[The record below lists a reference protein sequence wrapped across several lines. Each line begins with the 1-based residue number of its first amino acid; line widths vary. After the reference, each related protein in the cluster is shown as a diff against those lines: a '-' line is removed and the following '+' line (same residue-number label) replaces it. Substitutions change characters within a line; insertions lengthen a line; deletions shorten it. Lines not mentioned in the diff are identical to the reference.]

1 MLLYISYVLFYKRY
15 IEDILM
21 TQDKKASG
29 KIALR
34 LPISLHMKLIE
45 SAKKEGIS
53 LNAFLVSLVTES
65 VVRKELE

>member
-1 MLLYISYVLFYKRY
+1 MLLYKRY
-15 IEDILM
+15 IEDIWM

-34 LPISLHMKLIE
+34 LPISLHGKLID
-45 SAKKEGIS
+45 SAKEEGIS
-53 LNAFLVSLVTES
+53 LNAFLVSLITES

>member
-1 MLLYISYVLFYKRY
+1 
-15 IEDILM
+15 M
-21 TQDKKASG
+21 TQEKKAAG

-34 LPISLHMKLIE
+34 LPISLHEKLIL

-53 LNAFLVSLVTES
+53 LNALLVSMITES

>member
-1 MLLYISYVLFYKRY
+1 MLFYKRY

>member
-1 MLLYISYVLFYKRY
+1 
-15 IEDILM
+15 M

-34 LPISLHMKLIE
+34 LPISLHGKLID
-45 SAKKEGIS
+45 SAKEEGIS
-53 LNAFLVSLVTES
+53 LNAFLVSLITES

>member
-1 MLLYISYVLFYKRY
+1 MLLYKRY
-15 IEDILM
+15 IEDIWM